1 MIFKNLQS
9 VPLLTFSTLK
19 KLFKMGQNTLVKTLI
34 KISINSHSTYFFMA
48 SRNMDFEYLIPVTN
62 HYCKQIVTPTDSL
75 CTMLKKPVK
84 QCKTKQFLL
93 GFEIF
98 SIFCNICFFFRFKE
112 TSGASQISRF
122 FRFKRIVF
130 FSTCTSV
137 QQSKYDVDLK
147 STPWSSNCI

>member
-19 KLFKMGQNTLVKTLI
+19 KLFKLGQNTLVKTLI
-34 KISINSHSTYFFMA
+34 KISFNSHSTYFFMA

-93 GFEIF
+93 GIVF
-98 SIFCNICFFFRFKE
+98 SIFLTYIFFFILRKPVVHPKF
-112 TSGASQISRF
+112 QD
-122 FRFKRIVF
+122 
-130 FSTCTSV
+130 FSLSD
-137 QQSKYDVDLK
+137 S
-147 STPWSSNCI
+147 STQCSFPPALLLRRVSTTLI

>member
-9 VPLLTFSTLK
+9 VPLLRFSTLK

-34 KISINSHSTYFFMA
+34 KISFNSHSTYFFMA

-84 QCKTKQFLL
+84 QCNTKQFLL
-93 GFEIF
+93 GFDIF
-98 SIFCNICFFFRFKE
+98 SIFLTYIFFRFKE
-112 TSGASQISRF
+112 TSGTSQISRF
-122 FRFKRIVF
+122 LKFKYIVF